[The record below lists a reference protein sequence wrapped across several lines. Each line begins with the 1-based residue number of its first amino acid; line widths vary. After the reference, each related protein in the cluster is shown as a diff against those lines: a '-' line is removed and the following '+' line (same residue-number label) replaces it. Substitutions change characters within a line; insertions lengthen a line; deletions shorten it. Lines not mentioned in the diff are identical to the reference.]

1 MVTLGP
7 RSPAEALVRILD
19 SCAREISMGWKDLKD
34 LKDKAQELTGT
45 VTDAAGKAVDEF
57 NEALPTLRGLG
68 FTVKDLRVGMGLVP
82 EIGAKLVAST
92 DTVDP
97 KKIKELIERNPENRI
112 LLGSLKTLLAA
123 YNIKQEIG
131 DIPFKG
137 VEIDLTLSLPPHIA
151 VGFVSSAPA
160 AAAAAAK
167 P

>member
-1 MVTLGP
+1 
-7 RSPAEALVRILD
+7 
-19 SCAREISMGWKDLKD
+19 MGWKD
-34 LKDKAQELTGT
+34 LKDKAQELANTA
-45 VTDAAGKAVDEF
+45 TDVAGKAVDEF

-97 KKIKELIERNPENRI
+97 KKIKELMEKNPENKV
-112 LLGSLKTLLAA
+112 LSGALKALLAA

-137 VEIDLTLSLPPHIA
+137 VEVDVTLSLPPHIA
-151 VGFVSSAPA
+151 VGFVSAAPA
-160 AAAAAAK
+160 AAAASGAAK
-167 P
+167 A